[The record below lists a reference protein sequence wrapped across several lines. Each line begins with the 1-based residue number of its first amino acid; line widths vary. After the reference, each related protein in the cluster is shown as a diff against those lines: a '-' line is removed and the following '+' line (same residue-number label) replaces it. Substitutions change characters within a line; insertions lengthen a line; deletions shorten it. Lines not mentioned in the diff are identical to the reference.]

1 MKRTIFSLL
10 AICATAIPAFC
21 GTVPPPMP
29 EPHNTSWIYGL
40 ALAGVAGFAFFKR
53 NKSSK

>member
-21 GTVPPPMP
+21 GAVIGAP
-29 EPHNTSWIYGL
+29 EPKSTSWMYGV

>member
-10 AICATAIPAFC
+10 AICSAAVPAFC
-21 GTVPPPMP
+21 GTLTGAP
-29 EPHNTSWIYGL
+29 EPKSTSWIYGV

-53 NKSSK
+53 NKGNK